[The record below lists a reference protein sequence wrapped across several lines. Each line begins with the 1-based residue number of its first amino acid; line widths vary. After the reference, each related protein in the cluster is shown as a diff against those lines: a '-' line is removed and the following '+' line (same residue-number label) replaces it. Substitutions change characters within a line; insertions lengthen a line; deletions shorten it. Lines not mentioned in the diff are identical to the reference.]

1 MKVQDGRKV
10 EHFSLQYMNQSR
22 QFEEAW
28 HDPVLREGSDLRT
41 VAQARQWR
49 VLILG
54 EGEPPLS
61 PSIRST
67 PMAAEETRLGTPERT
82 VRS

>member
-28 HDPVLREGSDLRT
+28 HDPVLRDGSDLRN

-54 EGEPPLS
+54 EDESRLS
-61 PSIRST
+61 PSPSIPST
-67 PMAAEETRLGTPERT
+67 PMAAEEGLNM
-82 VRS
+82 